1 MRILVTGATGLIGR
15 HLIALLAKDHTVT
28 ALGRDNKKTSRV
40 LAQLVDL
47 CLTLEEL
54 ETLDGF
60 DAIINLAGEPIAE
73 HRWSQKQKQR
83 ICESRWHLTEGLL
96 EKLRHCTNP
105 PQIWLNASAVGSY
118 GSQGSQR
125 LTEECSRMTD
135 DFPHQVCV
143 RWEELAKE
151 AADYGCRVCIMRI
164 GPVLT
169 TEGGMLGKQLPL
181 FRLGLGG
188 VQGDGE
194 QYISWISMDDLL
206 LAIQFLLTEQ
216 SCHGIYN
223 LTAPHPVPQKEFARQ
238 LAITLDRPLLLP
250 LPALLLRLVLGE
262 MSTML
267 LDGQNI
273 YPSRLL
279 ESGFHF
285 KYPELIP
292 ALRHLFHNGHTIRR
306 LPDA

>member
-54 ETLDGF
+54 DTLDGF

-125 LTEECSRMTD
+125 LTEESQRTTD
-135 DFPHQVCV
+135 DFPHQVCL
-143 RWEELAKE
+143 RWEELAQE

-169 TEGGMLGKQLPL
+169 TEGGMLGKLLPL

-206 LAIQFLLTEQ
+206 LAIQFLLTEP

-267 LDGQNI
+267 LNGQNV

-279 ESGFHF
+279 DSGFHF

-292 ALRHLFHNGHTIRR
+292 ALRHLFHNGHTTRR